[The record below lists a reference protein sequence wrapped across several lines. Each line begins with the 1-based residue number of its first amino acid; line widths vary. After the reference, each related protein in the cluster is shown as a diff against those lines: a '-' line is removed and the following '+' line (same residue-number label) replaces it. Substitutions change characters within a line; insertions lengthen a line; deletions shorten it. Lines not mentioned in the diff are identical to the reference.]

1 MVVVAAVLTSLVGWL
16 VLGCWRRPSGVVEGL
31 SFGFAAGAGV
41 ISLQMLA
48 YSLLRVPW
56 HPVVILLPWAA
67 LAAWRWRA
75 SVPLWQRPEKL
86 RWIECLAVA
95 AMLAAPVLWLPY
107 ERLMPLSSRGWD
119 AWAIWLFKAKA
130 FAADGGVK
138 MFLER
143 AGEFNAQPSYPLLV
157 PLYGAFLL
165 KLGGTDQAAKA
176 ISPLF
181 FVALLGAFY
190 SLAGRFASRPVALVF
205 TAMLANLHMVNITAF
220 ELAGYADTT
229 LSVYLLLG
237 AGFLYAWYREDRAED
252 LVLAAGFAGLA
263 AWTKNEGIY
272 FVAAVGVLVVA
283 RRPRAWRVVAVVGA
297 VTVLPWMVLR
307 QVYGV
312 PGSDLW
318 TGRLNWANLWP
329 GLLSFGKA
337 FDLGRYN
344 LTFWLLAVG
353 VALYRRVELDHRWLV
368 LPGLV
373 VWQLGGLLGAYLAGR
388 NELQWWIGTSLDRVL
403 AQVAPLALLGAAVVA
418 GAVQE
423 PAPAPVVVKAP
434 GPKSGGRKRR

>member
-1 MVVVAAVLTSLVGWL
+1 MVVVAALLTSVVGWL
-16 VLGCWRRPSGVVEGL
+16 VVGRWWRPPGMVAGL
-31 SFGFAAGAGV
+31 SLGFAAGAGV
-41 ISLQMLA
+41 LSLQMLA
-48 YSLLRVPW
+48 YSLLRAPW
-56 HPVVILLPWAA
+56 HPVAILLPWAA
-67 LAAWRWRA
+67 WAAWRWRWY
-75 SVPLWQRPEKL
+75 VPLWRRTAKL
-86 RWIECLAVA
+86 SWLEWLGVT
-95 AMLAAPVLWLPY
+95 AMLAAPLLWLPY
-107 ERLMPLSSRGWD
+107 ERVMPLSSRGWD

-165 KLGGTDQAAKA
+165 KLGGTEQAAKA

-190 SLAGRFASRPVALVF
+190 SLARRFGSRPVALVF
-205 TAMLANLHMVNITAF
+205 TALLANLHMVNIAAF

-237 AGFLYAWYREDRAED
+237 AGFLYAWYREERTED

-263 AWTKNEGIY
+263 AWTKNEGI
-272 FVAAVGVLVVA
+272 FFLAAVGVLVVA
-283 RRPRAWRVVAVVGA
+283 RQPRAWRVVAVTGA
-297 VTVLPWMVLR
+297 ITVLPWIVLR
-307 QVYGV
+307 HVYGV

-329 GLLSFGKA
+329 GLLSFGQA
-337 FDLGRYN
+337 FDWGRYN
-344 LTFWLLAVG
+344 LTFWLLVGG
-353 VALYRRVELDHRWLV
+353 VALYRRVGLDHRWLV

-373 VWQLGGLLGAYLAGR
+373 LWQLGGLWGAYLAGR

-403 AQVAPLALLGAAVVA
+403 AQVAPVALWGAAVVA
-418 GAVQE
+418 GAVKE
-423 PAPAPVVVKAP
+423 PAAAPAKAP
-434 GPKSGGRKRR
+434 GPKPGGRKRR

>member
-1 MVVVAAVLTSLVGWL
+1 MVVVAALLTSLVGWL
-16 VLGCWRRPSGVVEGL
+16 VVGRWWRPPGVVAGL
-31 SFGFAAGAGV
+31 SWGFAAGAGV
-41 ISLQMLA
+41 LSLQMLA
-48 YSLLRVPW
+48 YSMLRVPW
-56 HPVVILLPWAA
+56 HPAVILLPWAA

-75 SVPLWQRPEKL
+75 YVPQWQRPEKL
-86 RWIECLAVA
+86 SWIEWLALA
-95 AMLAAPVLWLPY
+95 AMLAAPLLWLPY

-138 MFLER
+138 MFLGR
-143 AGEFNAQPSYPLLV
+143 AGEFNAQPSYPLLM

-181 FVALLGAFY
+181 FLALLGAFY
-190 SLAGRFASRPVALVF
+190 TLARRFGSRPVALVF

-237 AGFLYAWYREDRAED
+237 AGFLYAWYREERTED

-263 AWTKNEGIY
+263 AWTKNEGI
-272 FVAAVGVLVVA
+272 FFLAAVGVLVVA
-283 RRPRAWRVVAVVGA
+283 RRPRVWQVVAVAGA
-297 VTVLPWMVLR
+297 VTVLPWILLR
-307 QVYGV
+307 QFYSV

-318 TGRLNWANLWP
+318 TGTLNWANLWP
-329 GLLSFGKA
+329 GLLSFEQA
-337 FDLGRYN
+337 FNLGRYN
-344 LTFWLLAVG
+344 LTFWLLVAG
-353 VALYRRVELDHRWLV
+353 VALYRRMDLDHRWLV
-368 LPGLV
+368 LPGLG
-373 VWQLGGLLGAYLAGR
+373 VWQLGGVVGAYLAGR

-403 AQVAPLALLGAAVVA
+403 AQVAPLALFGAAVVA

-423 PAPAPVVVKAP
+423 PVPAAAPLTPPA
-434 GPKSGGRKRR
+434 KSRTLKTKR

>member
-1 MVVVAAVLTSLVGWL
+1 MVVVAAVLTSLVGCL
-16 VLGCWRRPSGVVEGL
+16 VMGRRPPSVVGGL
-31 SFGFAAGAGV
+31 SWGFAAGAGV
-41 ISLQMLA
+41 ISLQMLT

-67 LAAWRWRA
+67 LGAWRWRA
-75 SVPLWQRPEKL
+75 YVPLWRRPEGL
-86 RWIECLAVA
+86 SWIEWLAVA

-165 KLGGTDQAAKA
+165 RLGGTEQAAKA

-190 SLAGRFASRPVALVF
+190 SLARRFGSRPVALVF

-263 AWTKNEGIY
+263 AWTKNEGI
-272 FVAAVGVLVVA
+272 FFLAAVGVLVVA
-283 RRPRAWRVVAVVGA
+283 RRPRAWRVVAVAGA
-297 VTVLPWMVLR
+297 VTVLPWMILR

-329 GLLSFGKA
+329 GVLSFGKA

-344 LTFWLLAVG
+344 LTFWLLVAAG
-353 VALYRRVELDHRWLV
+353 ALYRRVGLDHRWLV

-403 AQVAPLALLGAAVVA
+403 AQVAPVALLGAAVVA

-423 PAPAPVVVKAP
+423 PAPAPAVAKAP